1 MRRFAMKALFTAL
14 SLSRA
19 APALLAVGVLWST
32 VSQALDADQRR
43 AEALLQRMCA
53 ECHAVGRTGASP
65 HALAPPFR
73 KLGENKLYD
82 PGFTQRLQ
90 DGYSSIHRAMPTARF
105 GRDDAEAVVS
115 YLRAIQEPRKPK

>member
-1 MRRFAMKALFTAL
+1 M
-14 SLSRA
+14 SRA

>member
-1 MRRFAMKALFTAL
+1 MNRF
-14 SLSRA
+14 

-32 VSQALDADQRR
+32 GSEALDLEQRR
-43 AEALLQRMCA
+43 AEAMLQQMCA
-53 ECHAVGRTGASP
+53 RCHAAGRTGTSP
-65 HALAPPFR
+65 NALAPPFR
-73 KLGENKLYD
+73 SLGENKLYD
-82 PGFTQRLQ
+82 PEFTQRLQ